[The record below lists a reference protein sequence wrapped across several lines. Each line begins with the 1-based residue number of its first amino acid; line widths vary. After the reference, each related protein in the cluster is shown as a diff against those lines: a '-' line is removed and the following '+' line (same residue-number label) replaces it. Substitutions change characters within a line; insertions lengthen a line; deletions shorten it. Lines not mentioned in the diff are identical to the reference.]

1 MTLSLKVSR
10 AINAELVLIHPSLVG
25 WKFDLRCMVTD
36 KTAPLPS
43 RWVPL
48 LSYAAMNRLYKAFYS
63 L

>member
-1 MTLSLKVSR
+1 MTLSLRVSR
-10 AINAELVLIHPSLVG
+10 AIDAELVLIHPSLVG
-25 WKFDLRCMVTD
+25 WKLDLRCMVTD

-43 RWVPL
+43 RWVSL